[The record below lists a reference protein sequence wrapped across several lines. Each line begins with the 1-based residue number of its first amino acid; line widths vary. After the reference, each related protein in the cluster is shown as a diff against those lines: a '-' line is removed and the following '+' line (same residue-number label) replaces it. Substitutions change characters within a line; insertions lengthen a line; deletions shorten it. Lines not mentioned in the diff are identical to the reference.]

1 MMNPYETDTNG
12 TLVNN
17 APLFASVWLALFY
30 VLRKNF
36 NERRLASAVS
46 MSKPRPG
53 GRRVNRHAI
62 PEFNFQHNTFRLHN
76 SVQYALKVSGFA
88 ERS

>member
-12 TLVNN
+12 TLVDD

-36 NERRLASAVS
+36 NQRRLAANV
-46 MSKPRPG
+46 R
-53 GRRVNRHAI
+53 I
-62 PEFNFQHNTFRLHN
+62 PKIRKAQD
-76 SVQYALKVSGFA
+76 K
-88 ERS
+88 